1 MKPEEICVEGL
12 EKSFRTANGHAFVA
26 IDRLDF
32 KIKAG
37 ETVAIVG
44 RTGCGKS
51 TFLNI
56 LIGLEEPSQGRV
68 TIGGRTPYGVDFE
81 SIRGRMATVFQQDRL
96 MPWRS
101 ALDNVTL
108 GLEILG
114 CSRSEQVERAEL
126 WLNRLGLGGHLRSF
140 PHELSGG
147 MRQRVALARGFAL
160 QPGILIADEAF
171 GHLDEITAKTLREI
185 FSSLIREQ
193 GNTGVVVTHQLEE
206 AMELGDRILVFG
218 RPARL
223 RADISINTLST
234 VELQGLRAEIQA
246 MLKED

>member
-1 MKPEEICVEGL
+1 MKPEEIRVEGL
-12 EKSFRTANGHAFVA
+12 QKRFRTANGHDFVA
-26 IDRLDF
+26 IDNLDF
-32 KIKAG
+32 EIKAG

-56 LIGLEEPSQGRV
+56 LIGLEEPSAGRLL
-68 TIGGRTPYGVDFE
+68 IGGKTPYGDFDRL
-81 SIRGRMATVFQQDRL
+81 RGKMATVFQQDRL

-114 CSRSEQVERAEL
+114 CSRAEQTERAEL
-126 WLNRLGLGGHLRSF
+126 WLNRLGLGGHLHAF

-206 AMELGDRILVFG
+206 AMELGDRVLVFG

-223 RADISINTLST
+223 RADIPLAKLTQAQR
-234 VELQGLRAEIQA
+234 QGLRAEIQN